1 LSALSLPGRAATTA
15 IWRRRATHGL
25 IYLALIVVAVVMLY
39 PFWFMGRTSLFSLS
53 QYYLGHGISVSS
65 WHDLFQALPVGREL
79 FNSTLIASSAIAL
92 ILVSATTAGYALGT
106 LRYRFSGVVFLVIAS
121 AMMVPMQSMIIPE
134 FENLAK
140 LGFVNHYYAPIL
152 VYAALGAPFATFLMT
167 TYFRR
172 LPQDVIEASLID
184 GLGYGEI
191 FFRIML
197 PLAIP
202 AIVTVAV
209 LQFIQIWDDLL
220 VGLLFLQTPQQRP
233 LTVGLATIP
242 SQHFLDVPELMAG
255 SLVSAL
261 PAVIVYLI
269 FQRYLIRGLTMGMSK

>member
-1 LSALSLPGRAATTA
+1 MTALGWERRSLATL
-15 IWRRRATHGL
+15 WRRRVARGL
-25 IYLALIVVAVVMLY
+25 IYASLLGVSVIMLY
-39 PFWFMGRTSLFSLS
+39 PFWFMGRTSFRSLD
-53 QYYLGHGISVSS
+53 QYYLGHGYSLSS

-79 FNSTLIASSAIAL
+79 FNSTLITVSSILL
-92 ILVSATTAGYALGT
+92 ILVAATTAGYALGT

-121 AMMVPMQSMIIPE
+121 AMMVPLQSMIIPE
-134 FENLAK
+134 FINLAH
-140 LGFVNHYYAPIL
+140 LGFINHYYAAIL
-152 VYAALGAPFATFLMT
+152 VYSAIGAPFATFLMT

-172 LPQDVIEASLID
+172 LPEDVIEAALID

-197 PLAIP
+197 PLAVP

-209 LQFIQIWDDLL
+209 LQFVQIWDDLL
-220 VGLLFLQTPQQRP
+220 IGLLFLETPAKRP
-233 LTVGLATIP
+233 ITVGLATIP
-242 SQHFLDVPELMAG
+242 SQHFLDVPMLMAG

-261 PAVIVYLI
+261 PAVVVYLI